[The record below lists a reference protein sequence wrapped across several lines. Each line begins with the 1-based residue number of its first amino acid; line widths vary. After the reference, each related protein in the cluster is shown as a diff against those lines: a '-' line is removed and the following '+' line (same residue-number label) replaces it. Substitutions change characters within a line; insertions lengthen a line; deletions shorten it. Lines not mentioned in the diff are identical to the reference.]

1 MLGKSG
7 TTRVNEIGSCVDR
20 FIDLYFDQTR
30 DLYKEPSTMK
40 TISISNDIVPIAE
53 FKTNISKWFKTLQTS
68 RHPLIITQNSKPA
81 GVLLSASDYDE
92 LVYRKSFLDSVE
104 KGLADVESGR
114 TQTTDELRKALHAR
128 RRAGNP

>member
-1 MLGKSG
+1 M
-7 TTRVNEIGSCVDR
+7 RA
-20 FIDLYFDQTR
+20 
-30 DLYKEPSTMK
+30 
-40 TISISNDIVPIAE
+40 ISISNDIVPIAE

-104 KGLADVESGR
+104 KGIADTESR
-114 TQTTDELRKALHAR
+114 RSQTTGELRKTLQALR
-128 RRAGNP
+128 NAGNQGA

>member
-1 MLGKSG
+1 M
-7 TTRVNEIGSCVDR
+7 R
-20 FIDLYFDQTR
+20 
-30 DLYKEPSTMK
+30 

-81 GVLLSASDYDE
+81 GVLLSAADYDE

-104 KGLADVESGR
+104 RGIADADSGQ
-114 TQTTDELRKALHAR
+114 TLTTDELRKSLHAR
-128 RRAGNP
+128 RSAGNP